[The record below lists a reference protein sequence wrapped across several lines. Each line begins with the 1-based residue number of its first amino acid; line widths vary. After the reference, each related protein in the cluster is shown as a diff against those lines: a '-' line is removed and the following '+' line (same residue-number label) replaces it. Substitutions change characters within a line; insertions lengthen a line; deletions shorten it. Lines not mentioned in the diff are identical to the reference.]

1 MPSLRELQR
10 GFAAAMAMHDRAE
23 GIVPAIDGGAI
34 GASARLG
41 IYRNAIAATR
51 LRALEDTFPAVLA
64 LVGAPFFE
72 RLAVR
77 YSDLNPS
84 RSGDLCD
91 YGARF
96 PQFIEGSPEAI
107 EPVPYLA
114 DIANLE
120 WLRQEAAL
128 AADALPAP
136 DPRWCLTAAVDP
148 RRLRATLHPSLRSL
162 RSAFPVFA
170 IHRWCD
176 TPAAPAPRLDDGPE
190 CGLIWSAD
198 GEVAET
204 AIHPASHAFVEALRG
219 GGTLADAA
227 AAGESQDELFHLRD
241 CLDGLLD
248 RGLIVDFTPRAR
260 NP

>member
-10 GFAAAMAMHDRAE
+10 GFAAAMHGRAD
-23 GIVPAIDGGAI
+23 GIVAAIDGGAL
-34 GASARLG
+34 GAGARVG

-51 LRALEDTFPAVLA
+51 LRTLSDSYPAVRA
-64 LVGAPFFE
+64 LVGDAFFE
-72 RLAVR
+72 RLAYR

-84 RSGDLCD
+84 RSGDLCV
-91 YGARF
+91 YGAGF
-96 PQFIEGSPEAI
+96 PQFIEQSPEAI

-114 DIANLE
+114 DIARLE

-128 AADALPAP
+128 AADADSVPDPMPRLPAAA
-136 DPRWCLTAAVDP
+136 DPG
-148 RRLRATLHPSLRSL
+148 RLRATLHPSLRSI

-176 TPAAPAPRLDDGPE
+176 APAEPAPRLDDGAE
-190 CGLIWSAD
+190 CGLIWRSD
-198 GEVAET
+198 GEVAES
-204 AIHPASHAFVEALRG
+204 AIHPASYAFVEALRE

-227 AAGESQDELFHLRD
+227 AAGEAQDDGFQLRD

-248 RGLIVDFTPRAR
+248 RGLIVDFTPEAGSS
-260 NP
+260 